1 MTLPSSEDAV
11 VERQQAVRPARS
23 GSDNTRQCRPRE
35 ETALKALL
43 FLRPGTSPAARGL
56 GTPQTSICLAPGGRP
71 ARRLSVQIWSG
82 LSWRDSGGT
91 RQVPW
96 AQGGNLKNLLLS
108 PGAGPKC
115 APGNPRAVLSGFL
128 PGKKKKRKQN
138 EPRRHVRLLCLE
150 KGPGFPG
157 QAGRRA
163 IGVPIRS
170 DRGEHGSENTAASP
184 CHSTGLSSQRNYS
197 RRPYVRQH
205 HAGEDE
211 RRALPRGPHPG
222 APPGPGPRG
231 SRHISAPGRPLGPCA
246 QVASLSAGS
255 FRCKALPGT
264 FP

>member
-11 VERQQAVRPARS
+11 LERQQAVRPARS
-23 GSDNTRQCRPRE
+23 GSDKRRQCRPRE
-35 ETALKALL
+35 ETALKAFL
-43 FLRPGTSPAARGL
+43 FLRPGTSPTARGL
-56 GTPQTSICLAPGGRP
+56 PTPQTSICLAPGGRP

-82 LSWRDSGGT
+82 LSRRDSGGT
-91 RQVPW
+91 RQVRW

-150 KGPGFPG
+150 KGPGFHG

-163 IGVPIRS
+163 IGVQILS

-184 CHSTGLSSQRNYS
+184 CHSKGLSSQRNFS
-197 RRPYVRQH
+197 HRPYERQH
-205 HAGEDE
+205 HAGRTSGLLYRGDPTPAL
-211 RRALPRGPHPG
+211 RPARAAGLPAHLG
-222 APPGPGPRG
+222 AGKAPWPLR
-231 SRHISAPGRPLGPCA
+231 PGRLA
-246 QVASLSAGS
+246 
-255 FRCKALPGT
+255 
-264 FP
+264 